1 MERTF
6 FELKLRNSRDIGETS
21 WSYEAAYNGS
31 IYTSQLR
38 RQGLLRSNVDEY
50 FLGQQLGTDADGIP
64 IYSPHLDR
72 LSRPLTASEFES
84 ISGHN
89 KRKR

>member
-1 MERTF
+1 M
-6 FELKLRNSRDIGETS
+6 ETS

-31 IYTSQLR
+31 IYTSQLN

-64 IYSPHLDR
+64 IYSL
-72 LSRPLTASEFES
+72 
-84 ISGHN
+84 I
-89 KRKR
+89 